1 MGISGL
7 VKPAD
12 RETNPS
18 EPPQEGSQA
27 ATQSTAAP
35 AKSAPTVG
43 WAGFGRSVNAEQ
55 RKKVDNGEAAF
66 DQNED
71 EDDDRGIR
79 FTIGG
84 DGKRMNKDDFLREIQ
99 KLERSNREVPGNL
112 AGSNDAIG
120 AAKVQPLT
128 AQGQASSAGV
138 ANPYISVTQASESAR
153 GESTSPSR
161 PADITRGR
169 SGARGTEDVPST
181 DTPETAAERRR
192 RLAALAGVRDDDSN
206 ETPAERRR
214 REAALG
220 VTDHSP
226 EESDSDDDDTPRI
239 PPERRGIR
247 FADGPAK
254 KA

>member
-7 VKPAD
+7 GKPAD
-12 RETNPS
+12 KETEPS

-35 AKSAPTVG
+35 TAG
-43 WAGFGRSVNAEQ
+43 WAGFGRSGNAEQ
-55 RKKVDNGEAAF
+55 RKKVGNREAGF
-66 DQNED
+66 DQN

-79 FTIGG
+79 FTISG

-112 AGSNDAIG
+112 IGSKDATG
-120 AAKVQPLT
+120 AAEVQPPVP
-128 AQGQASSAGV
+128 GQASSVGD
-138 ANPYISVTQASESAR
+138 ANPHISVTHASESTSESTS

-161 PADITRGR
+161 LDDLTRGR
-169 SGARGTEDVPST
+169 SGTRETENVPST

-220 VTDHSP
+220 VAGHSP
-226 EESDSDDDDTPRI
+226 EESDSDDDDTPRV

-247 FADGPAK
+247 FAEGPVKRA
-254 KA
+254 